1 MKSIDD
7 LADEMK
13 ELLIGYGIDKELI
26 SEPVLAMEI
35 KSAIGVINRCRRFTP
50 TEDVLYDV
58 KYEDKI
64 LPLAITGYM
73 KEGAEGEI
81 THNENGIN
89 RNYGTGGKYPKD
101 MLQDI
106 VPLAKFQ

>member
-1 MKSIDD
+1 MKTISE
-7 LADEMK
+7 LATDMATI
-13 ELLIGYGIDKELI
+13 LQGYGIGETIPTALL
-26 SEPVLAMEI
+26 EMEI

-50 TEDVLYDV
+50 TNEVLYDE

-64 LPLAITGYM
+64 LPLAITGYL
-73 KEGAEGEI
+73 KAGAEGEV

-89 RNYGTGGKYPKD
+89 RQYGNGNKYPVE

>member
-1 MKSIDD
+1 MKSISD

-13 ELLIGYGIDKELI
+13 QLLIGYGIDEDLI
-26 SEPVLAMEI
+26 STPVLEMEI

-50 TEDVLYDV
+50 TDEVLYDE

-73 KEGAEGEI
+73 KEGAEGEV
-81 THNENGIN
+81 THNENGIS
-89 RNYGTGGKYPKD
+89 RQYGNGGKYPKE

-106 VPLAKFQ
+106 IPLAKFQ

>member
-1 MKSIDD
+1 MKAIDD
-7 LADEMK
+7 LVDEMR

-26 SEPVLAMEI
+26 SDPVLEMEI

-50 TEDVLYDV
+50 TEEILYDE

-64 LPLAITGYM
+64 LPLAVTGYL

-81 THNENGIN
+81 THNENGIS
-89 RNYGTGGKYPKD
+89 RQYGSGGKYPKE